1 VFNASVREK
10 ERQQRSKEFG
20 IKLAKALSDRASETR
35 REHDLDPRYVMLGA
49 AEYLR
54 KAAEFQIDPPLDP
67 GRTDPHD
74 RRN

>member
-1 VFNASVREK
+1 MRER

-20 IKLAKALSDRASETR
+20 IKLAKLLRRRATEAKA
-35 REHDLDPRYVMLGA
+35 EANLDPRYVMLGA

-54 KAAEFQIDPPLDP
+54 KQAEFQIDPPIDTARVEP
-67 GRTDPHD
+67 ED